1 MNQYLVL
8 SPVEA
13 VILQCSNSV
22 PYSWSAETNVYGNT
36 TLAIYIQVHKHLEIL
51 LDKVEN
57 KWLRKK
63 IKDNLNCL

>member
-8 SPVEA
+8 SPIEA

-22 PYSWSAETNVYGNT
+22 PYSWSLETNVYGNT

-57 KWLRKK
+57 K
-63 IKDNLNCL
+63 

>member
-22 PYSWSAETNVYGNT
+22 PYSWSPETNVYGNT